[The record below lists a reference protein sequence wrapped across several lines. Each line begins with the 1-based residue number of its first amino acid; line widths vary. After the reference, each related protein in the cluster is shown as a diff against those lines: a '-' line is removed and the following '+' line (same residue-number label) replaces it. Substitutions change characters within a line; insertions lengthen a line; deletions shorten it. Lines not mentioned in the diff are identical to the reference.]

1 MNKLTNYIELRNS
14 ELAMS
19 SREIAKLTNKEHR
32 NVLADIRNMLDE
44 LKIQSADFSAD
55 YKDSRGR
62 TYQEYLLPKKYIE
75 CLLTGYSIPLR
86 MKVID
91 RMHELE
97 KRFIP
102 QTLPEALR
110 AYADE
115 CEKNLKLESK
125 IQEDA
130 PKVEFMNN
138 FIDITTTKSLR
149 ETAKIL
155 KMPERAMIDLLI
167 DNHILFRQSGNLLP
181 YADQIN
187 KGYFEVKAGEKH
199 GHAYTQT
206 RVTTKGLSY
215 IAGRFASELMVA

>member
-14 ELAMS
+14 ELTMS

-62 TYQEYLLPKKYIE
+62 TYQEYLLPKKY
-75 CLLTGYSIPLR
+75 
-86 MKVID
+86 
-91 RMHELE
+91 
-97 KRFIP
+97 
-102 QTLPEALR
+102 
-110 AYADE
+110 YADE

-181 YADQIN
+181 YTDQIN